1 MMLTALLLASV
12 GLRGQTAC
20 PTVQDVADRL
30 GGLDVDRTGE
40 LHWVE
45 LSDEPDALRL
55 SLWSPDGSLE
65 AVRVLPRGG
74 SCDALARASA
84 VTVATW
90 AKQQQQAPQHVEV
103 SYPAPPHVTHTVFD
117 PDTLR
122 AERARIAA
130 LPRPELESLEDAG
143 PTRLRGPLIAM
154 AVGLVAQMVLPVWL
168 ASSNGWDHGNWG
180 YPVAFFIGGTL
191 NVGVGLVWLLAALG
205 AAPHD
210 RAVAF

>member
-1 MMLTALLLASV
+1 
-12 GLRGQTAC
+12 
-20 PTVQDVADRL
+20 VQDVADRL

-40 LHWVE
+40 LYWVE
-45 LSDEPDALRL
+45 LDDEPEALRL

-65 AVRVLPRGG
+65 AVRELPRGG

-90 AKQQQQAPQHVEV
+90 AKQQQQEPQRVEV
-103 SYPAPPHVTHTVFD
+103 SYPAPAHVMHTIFD

-130 LPRPELESLEDAG
+130 MPRLELEEPADIG

-154 AVGLVAQMVLPVWL
+154 AVGFAAQVLSL
-168 ASSNGWDHGNWG
+168 AFAIAGAGPAGDSGFIGTSA
-180 YPVAFFIGGTL
+180 AFFVGGTL